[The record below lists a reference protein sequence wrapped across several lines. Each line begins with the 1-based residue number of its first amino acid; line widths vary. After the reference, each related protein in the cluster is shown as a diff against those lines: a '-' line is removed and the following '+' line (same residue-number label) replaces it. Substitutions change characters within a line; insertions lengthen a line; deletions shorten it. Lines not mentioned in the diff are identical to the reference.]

1 MVDVVAWMALS
12 FTDRIEIG
20 TIRTDWLVSIRL
32 LIVDDTSGR

>member
-1 MVDVVAWMALS
+1 MVDVVAWMAS
-12 FTDRIEIG
+12 FTNHIEIG

>member
-1 MVDVVAWMALS
+1 MVDVVAWMAS

-20 TIRTDWLVSIRL
+20 MIRTDWLVSIRL